1 MAAKTFTPGLNEA
14 GISNTKIRAEQIK
27 TEDSMNSLA
36 GDLFVLRSQIASI
49 IGTGDHK
56 ENIDGFDV
64 QLAELNPHLSGSFIS
79 GGAGVLKVK
88 QKLQVVGTSQLDGA
102 LNVDAQAT
110 FDSANV
116 ADLTSGR
123 IVVAGASG
131 ELEDHVGFTFAASEF
146 TAPSATVSDLT
157 AARVVYAGTAGALV
171 DSANMTFDGTD
182 LTVASAKV
190 SDLTDGRVVY
200 AGVAGALVDS
210 SEMTFGAGGLTLAK
224 DLTARSGSFSGDVTI
239 VGDLLVQGNTVTVDV
254 GTLLIED
261 KSVVIAKAATGASLD
276 GAGIFLGS
284 ESGESISWNHADTK
298 WVASDK
304 FAAETLQATDLSSN
318 IVWADGSGNL
328 VEITDQQLAD
338 AIEGRLVAGTG
349 VSISETA
356 AAITVAIGQ
365 PVAIADS
372 VTFAAVTGSNLT
384 AARLMASN
392 ADKGM
397 VSVANLA
404 DWVAGTTSQVTV
416 ANDGD
421 GSITLGLPQN
431 IDSAASPQFAKVFI
445 DGAGASDAFI
455 DTDGADMLVLGYRN
469 AAGTGAVSLPV
480 AQAGSYT
487 LSGFTATSI
496 VGALNELKSAASAS
510 SKKAVYTV
518 AGSAVA
524 SGTDIKASL
533 SSDFLAELTGQNSL
547 VFVNGMLMLAGG
559 ADYTLAAGALSFT
572 FDLQIGDV
580 VIVQKA

>member
-1 MAAKTFTPGLNEA
+1 MAKVFTPGGVIEA

-56 ENIDGFDV
+56 EDIDSYDV
-64 QLAELNPHLSGSFIS
+64 QLAELNPHLSGSFS
-79 GGAGVLKVK
+79 GTVLKVK
-88 QKLQVVGTSQLDGA
+88 QQLKVIGTSQFDSA

-110 FDSANV
+110 FDSVNV
-116 ADLTSGR
+116 TDLTSGR
-123 IVVAGASG
+123 IVVAGAAG
-131 ELEDHVGFTFAASEF
+131 ELEGFEGLTFSGGELTAA
-146 TAPSATVSDLT
+146 SATVTDLT
-157 AARVVYAGTAGALV
+157 PARVVYAGTAGALV

-190 SDLTDGRVVY
+190 TDLTDGRVVY

-224 DLTARSGSFSGDVTI
+224 DLAARSGSFSGDVTI
-239 VGDLLVQGNTVTVDV
+239 AGDLLVQGNTVTVDV

-261 KSVVIAKAATGASLD
+261 KSVVIAKAATGSSLD

-349 VSISETA
+349 VSISETG

-392 ADKGM
+392 DDQGM

-404 DWVAGTTSQVTV
+404 DWVAGTVNQVTV

-431 IDSAASPQFAKVFI
+431 IHSAASPQFAKVFI

-455 DTDGADMLVLGYRN
+455 DTDGADMLVLGYRD

-480 AQAGSYT
+480 AQAGNYT